1 MAFFS
6 ILTGII
12 VLIGA
17 VRTSKYQRIKESVLL
32 RTLGAKSEQILKI
45 LALEY
50 LYLGILGA
58 LSGILLSLI
67 SSQLLGYFVFETTF
81 VPSWVP
87 FIILLPGLIL
97 LVMGIGLGNS
107 FSVITSPP
115 LVVLRKEL
123 R

>member
-32 RTLGAKSEQILKI
+32 RTIGAKSSQILKI

-50 LYLGILGA
+50 MYLGILGS
-58 LSGILLSLI
+58 LSGILLSLV
-67 SSQLLGYFVFETTF
+67 SSLLLGYFVFETTF

-87 FIILLPGLIL
+87 FLILFPGITL
-97 LVMGIGLGNS
+97 LVMFIGLSNS
-107 FSVITSPP
+107 LSVIKSPP